1 MNQVNRRELLKAAL
15 GAAAGITIGAPFLGA
30 QATTAQTQKLAD
42 DLFVV
47 TMPGEASKIDVA
59 RPHKKK
65 SRREERKV
73 AIAPVTSK
81 AAVEALD
88 RIEIPPDAADRI
100 SELLTPGS
108 SLIVSDQGI
117 SEETGDETDFIIL
130 AR

>member
-1 MNQVNRRELLKAAL
+1 MELTED
-15 GAAAGITIGAPFLGA
+15 GTGMRW
-30 QATTAQTQKLAD
+30 TAI
-42 DLFVV
+42 
-47 TMPGEASKIDVA
+47 TMPSEAPKADAS
-59 RPHKKK
+59 RPHGKK